1 MDLFQDSDNDV
12 APSPRDN
19 IVLEAKVGT
28 AKPSAKK
35 KTKSKSDDGAPRV
48 DKRSVKDEKSRQ
60 EMLERLEKN
69 RVLALEARLRNKA
82 VRDATAK
89 EEKDK
94 VEKVASYLKN
104 DDLFEKKYADKFAKI
119 TDMLTNVETHL
130 SEVKDLK
137 KKKQTQRDEDRAIKA
152 KTLELVKDDL
162 MKLQLAENKIIEE
175 EAKAKIK
182 VDAKMVDASIV
193 KGYAPPTLLPNYR
206 NMTFGKRIKGK
217 F

>member
-1 MDLFQDSDNDV
+1 MDLFQDSDDDV
-12 APSPRDN
+12 VPSPRDN

-175 EAKAKIK
+175 DTKAKMKVEAKT
-182 VDAKMVDASIV
+182 VDASII
-193 KGYAPPTLLPNYR
+193 KGFTPAPLLPNYR